1 MYINESLKLAMP
13 TRKYIDKYKY
23 SEDINGV
30 MEAIFMMTN
39 EWYDAPTACW
49 AVMTI
54 YALLQ
59 EAEKCR
65 EHRGKSKVRVIVTL
79 PEGEGCIVYDFCPNK
94 KMVYYNTFDKED
106 QEDGEWESYLG
117 FIERNGVYMSKRLN
131 EILYVSE
138 WENCDFHKQHPEL
151 TLIHDQEEIE
161 VADFSETQ
169 DMLKKLSLYKD
180 K

>member
-13 TRKYIDKYKY
+13 TRKYIDKYKH

-49 AVMTI
+49 AVTTI

-65 EHRGKSKVRVIVTL
+65 EHRGTSKVRVVITL
-79 PEGEGCIVYDFCPNK
+79 PEGEGYNIYDFCPHKRTVHSN
-94 KMVYYNTFDKED
+94 NFEKED
-106 QEDGEWESYLG
+106 QGDGEWESYKG
-117 FIERNGVYMSKRLN
+117 FVERNGVYMSKRLN

-138 WENCDFHKQHPEL
+138 WENCDFHKDNPEL
-151 TLIHDQEEIE
+151 TLVHDQDE
-161 VADFSETQ
+161 VEVVDFSEAI
-169 DMLKKLSLYKD
+169 DALNNLSIYKD
-180 K
+180 